1 MADFTGSNNYSTS
14 TSTLESLVAKTVDTV
29 LNYSP
34 STLFFLSNQ
43 RAWKGTAMRFP
54 VKYQSNTEGMSFDG
68 LEKFSTTKSDN
79 FIYGTFNPTGREIN
93 SVISQI
99 EADVNASNPTVNLEA
114 RQLASDAQDM
124 ASDIATLFWTLQT
137 GKNFNSILDFVD
149 DGKKTKIAVNKFSQ
163 LLENLVRFL
172 VGGFNPLTI

>member
-1 MADFTGSNNYSTS
+1 MADFTSSGNYNTS

-34 STLFFLSNQ
+34 ATLFFLANQ
-43 RAWKGTAMRFP
+43 KDWKGTQIRFP
-54 VKYQSNTEGMSFDG
+54 VKYAQNTQGMSFDG

-79 FIYGTFNPTGREIN
+79 FIYGYFSPTGREIN

-99 EADVNASNPTVNLEA
+99 EADVNATNPVINLEA

-124 ASDIATLFWTLQT
+124 AS
-137 GKNFNSILDFVD
+137 KKLD
-149 DGKKTKIAVNKFSQ
+149 AQ
-163 LLENLVRFL
+163 LI
-172 VGGFNPLTI
+172 PIMA